1 MSEEII
7 TTVVNHS
14 GFPFPPG
21 VSEWPGIRIIDCDRN
36 GSIPP
41 EVDGDV
47 VFTRTDGGPNLGEL
61 LSRSPKWIHTLGT
74 GVDAFPFDALQG
86 QVLTCSRGISGDM
99 IGEWVFAQMLAV
111 AKVVRTA
118 PVNEP
123 PTDWHAPSAGITS
136 LRGKTVVIF
145 GMGGIGAEV
154 ARLSLALGMKVIG
167 VRRRGTEAPY
177 PGMDV
182 VNDLSAVIGEADHLV
197 VAAPATPETVGL
209 FGDELLGTLKPGVHF
224 VNVAR
229 GTLVDQDA
237 LRRAL
242 DDDRIGTA
250 SLDVCDPEPLPAGHW
265 LYDHPRVFLT
275 PHTSWAGP
283 GAFDEIISTFHAN
296 YLRWRAGDP
305 LEGMV
310 DVDAGY

>member
-14 GFPFPPG
+14 GFPFPPW
-21 VSEWPGIRIIDCDRN
+21 VAEWPGIRVVDCDRK
-36 GSIPP
+36 GPIPAA
-41 EVDGDV
+41 VDGEV

-86 QVLTCSRGISGDM
+86 QTLTCSRGISGDM

-111 AKVVRTA
+111 AKVIRTS
-118 PVNEP
+118 PLTEP
-123 PTDWHAPSAGITS
+123 PTDWHAPSPGITS
-136 LRGKTVVIF
+136 LRGKTVVIL
-145 GMGGIGAEV
+145 GVGGIGAEV
-154 ARLSLALGMKVIG
+154 ARLSLALDMQVIG
-167 VRRRGTEAPY
+167 VRRRGTDAPH
-177 PGMDV
+177 PGMTV
-182 VNDLSAVIGEADHLV
+182 VNDLSAVIGDADHLV

-209 FGDELLGTLKPGVHF
+209 FDDELLGLVKPGVHF
-224 VNVAR
+224 VNIAR

-242 DDDRIGTA
+242 DDGRIGTA

-265 LYDHPRVFLT
+265 LYEHPNVFLT

-296 YLRWRAGDP
+296 YLRWRSGDP
-305 LEGMV
+305 LDGVV
-310 DVDAGY
+310 DVEAGY